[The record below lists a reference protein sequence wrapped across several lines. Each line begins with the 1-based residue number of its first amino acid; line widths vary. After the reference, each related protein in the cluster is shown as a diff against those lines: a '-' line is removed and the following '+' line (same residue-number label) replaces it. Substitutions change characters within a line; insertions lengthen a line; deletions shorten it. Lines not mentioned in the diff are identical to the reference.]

1 MQTLSRPVTTVS
13 SEASPDTA
21 SSDRASSDTT
31 EGVTEAETVS
41 DSANG
46 FELEPAKGE
55 AGPLPWHVLI
65 ATWLGGVFDGMD
77 SSIFAMVL
85 FPALSELLH
94 TQSHT
99 LVGQYGSYIIALF
112 MLGWALGAMAFG
124 ALADHIGRA
133 RTLTIT
139 ILLYAICTGLCAFAS
154 NWWELGICRFL
165 VGAGIGGE
173 MGIGAVLLS
182 EVWPAK
188 TRVYAVSALATSL
201 GVGYLLTAG
210 LNLALGEM
218 GWRYLFMAG
227 IVPAF
232 LTVYMRFKLREPEEF
247 VRAKD
252 IRDKASKSAGNSVI
266 DTMVTNAS
274 ACFREL
280 FNDENRG
287 KTLSVAAVASVA
299 IVCWWA
305 VIAWIPAWIN
315 QLTGELA
322 VEQRSHAM
330 FTKDIGMILSGL
342 LGGVAIRYLGYR
354 LAMAVS
360 FVLAFA
366 LSVGMFQTVHS
377 FGPHMLLWLVA
388 LGFFAHLPFV
398 ILWTYLPELYEAKVR
413 STAFG
418 FIYNAGRYAAV
429 LAALGSGVLIQAF
442 AGSYAMAASTVSAV
456 YLVGVIFTF
465 FIPVRGQYLGAVE

>member
-1 MQTLSRPVTTVS
+1 MQTVKQPPLVETSEHFDCIHEVSAVAHDLSP
-13 SEASPDTA
+13 
-21 SSDRASSDTT
+21 
-31 EGVTEAETVS
+31 
-41 DSANG
+41 
-46 FELEPAKGE
+46 LEPA
-55 AGPLPWHVLI
+55 AAAPSPWHVLI

-94 TQSHT
+94 TQSHAV
-99 LVGQYGSYIIALF
+99 VGQYGSYIIALF
-112 MLGWALGAMAFG
+112 MLGWALGAMIFG
-124 ALADHIGRA
+124 AMADNIGRA
-133 RTLTIT
+133 KTLTIT
-139 ILLYAICTGLCAFAS
+139 ILLYAICTGLCAFAN
-154 NWWELGICRFL
+154 NWWELGIYRFL

-182 EVWPAK
+182 ECWPSK
-188 TRVYAVSALATSL
+188 TKVYAVSALATSL
-201 GVGYLLTAG
+201 GVGYLLTAS
-210 LNLALGEM
+210 LNLWLGHY

-232 LTVYMRFKLREPEEF
+232 LTVYMRFKLREPVEF
-247 VRAKD
+247 LKAKAVRDQESANCG
-252 IRDKASKSAGNSVI
+252 KSI
-266 DTMVTNAS
+266 FKTMCTNAGV
-274 ACFREL
+274 CFKEL
-280 FNDENRG
+280 FTAENRR
-287 KTLSVAAVASVA
+287 KTISVAAVASVA

-342 LGGVAIRYLGYR
+342 LGGLAIKKFGYR
-354 LAMAVS
+354 WSMGLSFFMAYCLAY
-360 FVLAFA
+360 
-366 LSVGMFQTVHS
+366 GMFNTVHS
-377 FGPHMLLWLVA
+377 FGTPLLIWLVA
-388 LGFFAHLPFV
+388 LGFFSHLPFV

-429 LAALGSGVLIQAF
+429 VAALGSGILINTF
-442 AGSYAMAASTVSAV
+442 GGSYAMAASSVAGV
-456 YLVGVIFTF
+456 YLVGILFVF
-465 FIPVRGQYLGAVE
+465 FIPTKGEYLGAVGH

>member
-1 MQTLSRPVTTVS
+1 MQTVSRPPAPESLAHVSIESS
-13 SEASPDTA
+13 SELEAINLASTVEPVPVI
-21 SSDRASSDTT
+21 ST
-31 EGVTEAETVS
+31 EMS
-41 DSANG
+41 
-46 FELEPAKGE
+46 
-55 AGPLPWHVLI
+55 GPSRWHVLI

-94 TQSHT
+94 TQSHSV
-99 LVGQYGSYIIALF
+99 VGQYGSYIIALF
-112 MLGWALGAMAFG
+112 MLGWALGAMIFG
-124 ALADHIGRA
+124 AMADHIGRA
-133 RTLTIT
+133 KTLSIT
-139 ILLYAICTGLCAFAS
+139 ILLYAICTGLCAVAS

-182 EVWPAK
+182 ECWPAK
-188 TRVYAVSALATSL
+188 SRVFAVSALATSL
-201 GVGYLLTAG
+201 GTGYLLTAW
-210 LNLALGEM
+210 LNLSLGHL

-247 VRAKD
+247 VRLQEA
-252 IRDKASKSAGNSVI
+252 RDKESARTGASVWGTITA
-266 DTMVTNAS
+266 NAS
-274 ACFREL
+274 ACFKEL
-280 FNDENRG
+280 FTKENCQ
-287 KTLSVAAVASVA
+287 KTVSVAAVASVA

-315 QLTGELA
+315 QLTGDLA

-342 LGGVAIRYLGYR
+342 LGGIFIKKLGYR
-354 LAMAVS
+354 LALGSS
-360 FVLAFA
+360 FLLAFA
-366 LSVGMFQTVHS
+366 LSYGMFNTVHE
-377 FGPHMLLWLVA
+377 FGPALLCWLVA

-398 ILWTYLPELYEAKVR
+398 IMWTYLPELYEAKVR

-418 FIYNAGRYAAV
+418 FIYNAGRYAAIV
-429 LAALGSGVLIQAF
+429 AALGSGVLIQTF
-442 AGSYAMAASTVSAV
+442 GGSYAMAASTVSAV
-456 YLVGVIFTF
+456 YLLGVVGVF
-465 FIPVRGQYLGAVE
+465 FIPAKGEYLGAVGH

>member
-1 MQTLSRPVTTVS
+1 MVSTVVLPEQAAESLASISNELS
-13 SEASPDTA
+13 SEPEANDLGPTA
-21 SSDRASSDTT
+21 EPLVLEAT
-31 EGVTEAETVS
+31 EMS
-41 DSANG
+41 
-46 FELEPAKGE
+46 
-55 AGPLPWHVLI
+55 GPSRWHVLI

-94 TQSHT
+94 TQSHAV
-99 LVGQYGSYIIALF
+99 VGQYGSYVIALF
-112 MLGWALGAMAFG
+112 MLGWALGAMIFG
-124 ALADHIGRA
+124 AMADHIGRA
-133 RTLTIT
+133 KTLSIT
-139 ILLYAICTGLCAFAS
+139 ILLYAICTGLCAIAG
-154 NWWELGICRFL
+154 NWWELGIYRFF

-182 EVWPAK
+182 ECWPAK
-188 TRVYAVSALATSL
+188 SRVYAVSALATSL
-201 GVGYLLTAG
+201 GTGYLLTAA
-210 LNLALGEM
+210 LNLSLGHY

-247 VRAKD
+247 VRLQEARLKE
-252 IRDKASKSAGNSVI
+252 SARTGATVWATFSGN
-266 DTMVTNAS
+266 AA
-274 ACFREL
+274 ACFKDL
-280 FNDENRG
+280 FTQANCK
-287 KTLSVAAVASVA
+287 KTISVAAVASVA

-342 LGGVAIRYLGYR
+342 LGGIFIKKFGYR
-354 LAMAVS
+354 LAFGSSFFLA
-360 FVLAFA
+360 FVL
-366 LSVGMFQTVHS
+366 SYGMFNTVHS
-377 FGPHMLLWLVA
+377 FGPALLCWLVA

-398 ILWTYLPELYEAKVR
+398 IMWTYLPELYEAKVR

-418 FIYNAGRYAAV
+418 FIYNFGRYAAV
-429 LAALGSGVLIQAF
+429 FAALGSGVLIQTF
-442 AGSYAMAASTVSAV
+442 GGSYAMAASTVSAV
-456 YLVGVIFTF
+456 YLLGVVGVF
-465 FIPVRGQYLGAVE
+465 FIPAKGEYLGAVGH